1 MKKLKFLKTYISAFK
16 VARKC
21 RLKHP
26 WLMPLTKIE
35 THLEKMMGMPIKQ
48 FFEKI
53 TMTNNLM
60 TKQYRKLFFTCPI
73 RAAYMN
79 KEFGVSF
86 RRPIS
91 IFRVYEG
98 EPIEFVAGEAVKM
111 YVAPES
117 EPIFEPKEKD
127 MLNGGSFV
135 FSLGGELKA
144 FNMEGA
150 RLIGSNEKIIMRDNK
165 QFFPAEVEDDK

>member
-1 MKKLKFLKTYISAFK
+1 MK
-16 VARKC
+16 
-21 RLKHP
+21 
-26 WLMPLTKIE
+26 
-35 THLEKMMGMPIKQ
+35 
-48 FFEKI
+48 
-53 TMTNNLM
+53 
-60 TKQYRKLFFTCPI
+60 KLFFTNPI
-73 RAAYMN
+73 FCLYMMQ
-79 KEFGVSF
+79 EFGIKVECEGYNSG
-86 RRPIS
+86 
-91 IFRVYEG
+91 YEAFDFYR
-98 EPIEFVAGEAVKM
+98 ESQFWRYLQEIIEDLKEGKVDPRKI

-117 EPIFEPKEKD
+117 EHIFEPKEKD